1 LCAEKGSVPSLF
13 GLHQIN
19 NFNYRKRV
27 YLYLIERRIGFVQ
40 TICSGLHCFVMV
52 DAILAAGKARILL
65 AVCCLMAV
73 IAFTDRAVGNTSL
86 GPLYMLPMVLGAVVL
101 GRIETAALALFCA
114 FLRSRF
120 DVPSAQP
127 EAILRFVFAAFS
139 YFACGLFVIALV
151 RNRRFVREHLRL
163 MGEHVTTAEKEQ
175 ELRREAEE
183 QLRALVAGSPA
194 GILTTDSSGK
204 VLAANDAAN
213 SLFAIPAGETLAGR
227 AILDYLPVLSDA
239 LQLNGAPEG
248 FRTAAQCQGRR
259 ANGDI
264 FPAHTW
270 FSSWAAPDGTRL
282 AAIVVD
288 SSEEMRDREEQN
300 LRLLQKSN
308 RITAAAVSHELR
320 TLCGAISLVSSHL
333 KDKPMQDARHLEEDA
348 DFQSL
353 VHLVRGMEKLAN
365 LELLARSSEA
375 GDLAGVPLQ
384 RVLDDLRI
392 VIESE
397 WQRIDGLIRWRVPE
411 KLPLVLA
418 EAHGLLQAFLNL
430 VQNSH
435 RAVQEGS
442 VRELDIAVSVGDTKA
457 VIRFHDSGPGI
468 AFPERLFQPF
478 QHAAEGTGL
487 GLYVS
492 RAVVRSYGGDLRLEP
507 WPQGAGCCFAI
518 ELQVA

>member
-1 LCAEKGSVPSLF
+1 MIDF
-13 GLHQIN
+13 
-19 NFNYRKRV
+19 
-27 YLYLIERRIGFVQ
+27 
-40 TICSGLHCFVMV
+40 
-52 DAILAAGKARILL
+52 ILRAGKARILL
-65 AVCCLMAV
+65 AVCCLVAV
-73 IAFTDRAVGNTSL
+73 IAVTDWAVGNSFSL
-86 GPLYMLPMVLGAVVL
+86 GVLYILPMILGSLILGWLDTAVLAV
-101 GRIETAALALFCA
+101 FCA

-120 DVPSAQP
+120 DTPSTQL
-127 EAILRFVFAAFS
+127 EAILRFMFASLS

-151 RNRRFVREHLRL
+151 RNRQLVAEHLRRI
-163 MGEHVTTAEKEQ
+163 EKEQ

-183 QLRALVAGSPA
+183 QVRVLVASSPA
-194 GILTTDSSGK
+194 GILTLDASGT

-213 SLFAIPAGETLAGR
+213 NLFAVPGGETLAGS

-239 LQLNGAPEG
+239 LQLENVPEG

-264 FPAHTW
+264 FLAHTW
-270 FSSWAAPDGTRL
+270 FSSYYAPEGTRL

-300 LRLLQKSN
+300 LRLLHKSN

-333 KDKPMQDARHLEEDA
+333 KDKQMQHDRRLAEDE
-348 DFQSL
+348 DFQGLANL
-353 VHLVRGMEKLAN
+353 VKGLEKLAN
-365 LELLARSSEA
+365 LKLHAHAGEA
-375 GDLAGVPLQ
+375 GDVGEVPLQ

-397 WQRIDGLIRWRVPE
+397 WQGIDGVARWCLSDN
-411 KLPLVLA
+411 LPLVLA
-418 EAHGLLQAFLNL
+418 DAHGLLQAFLNL
-430 VQNSH
+430 AQNSH

-442 VRELDIAVSVGDTKA
+442 VRELDITVSVKEGKA
-457 VIRFHDSGPGI
+457 FIRFHDSGPGI

-478 QHAAEGTGL
+478 QHAADGTGL

-492 RAVVRSYGGDLRLEP
+492 RAVVRTYGGDLRFEP
-507 WPQGAGCCFAI
+507 QTKGSCFVV
-518 ELQVA
+518 ELQVV